1 MMLKD
6 TGEIDMK
13 INPHA
18 YDRMALRLTQSEKD
32 LVEARVRH
40 AYEKMGGHT
49 GSLGVVTMDIGE
61 HRKTDNSG
69 YESNGNLVIGVVR
82 NGLLKTVF
90 LRRDTQEVSKKT
102 IYTDKLTWAIKKR
115 ATGKK
120 ARRR

>member
-1 MMLKD
+1 MLKD